1 MKAKCLFKPT
11 LLVTVIFS
19 LFAVAAPTIA
29 QWPDATLNW
38 WTVDGGG
45 GRWASA
51 EEQVLLYGTVGQPD
65 ACVWSDG
72 EYTLVG
78 GFWGGTAAEV
88 VEHDIYLPLVMRN
101 ESAP

>member
-1 MKAKCLFKPT
+1 M
-11 LLVTVIFS
+11 VILS
-19 LFAVAAPTIA
+19 LFAVVVPALA
-29 QWPDATLNW
+29 QEPDYTLDW

-51 EEQVLLYGTVGQPD
+51 GEQCALYGTIGQPD
-65 ACVWSDG
+65 ARVWSDG

-78 GFWGGTAAEV
+78 GFWGGAAADV

-101 ESAP
+101 H

>member
-1 MKAKCLFKPT
+1 MKANCLFKQT
-11 LLVTVIFS
+11 FLVTVIFS

-29 QWPDATLNW
+29 QGPDDTLDW

-51 EEQVLLYGTVGQPD
+51 DGQYALNGTIGQPD

-78 GFWGGTAAEV
+78 GFWGGAAAGP
-88 VEHDIYLPLVMRN
+88 VEHDIYLPLVIRN
-101 ESAP
+101 H